1 MSAPTTNTIMNIQL
15 TDQETLH
22 IIQEDGEIYLS
33 LRSPGCVN
41 HPVETVEEAVA
52 FTQPELTRMEQMGR
66 SKRILGQIT
75 TYHE

>member
-1 MSAPTTNTIMNIQL
+1 MSAPTTNTMNIQL
-15 TDQETLH
+15 TNQEELH

-41 HPVETVEEAVA
+41 YPVKTVEQAVA

-66 SKRILGQIT
+66 SERILGQIIK
-75 TYHE
+75 YLS